1 MGPVFQIVIVQ
12 KKIFGPV
19 RRTGKIG
26 TGIERGFRERLIDLA
41 IIKMYKKLHIWA
53 LNLHLGPQWREE
65 QS

>member
-1 MGPVFQIVIVQ
+1 MGPVFQIGTVQ

-19 RRTGKIG
+19 RRTGKIE

-41 IIKMYKKLHIWA
+41 IIKMCKKLQFSQ
-53 LNLHLGPQWREE
+53 LYLHLGPQWREE